1 MGVTGLGGA
10 MLVGRKA
17 VPVCVVGTGRESGVS
32 GNCLYFLL
40 GFAVNLKLL

>member
-1 MGVTGLGGA
+1 M
-10 MLVGRKA
+10 GRKA
-17 VPVCVVGTGRESGVS
+17 VPVCVAGTGRESGVN